1 MPTTKVPRFKD
12 EAEEARWWDNNR
24 KQLDAEFAGQIKEGK
39 AKPRAREELLQRLKR
54 PTRAVTIRLSETDIA
69 LAKAQ
74 AEKKGLPY
82 QTHIKSLLHE
92 ALRKA
97 N

>member
-12 EAEEARWWDNNR
+12 EAEEARWWDKNR
-24 KQLDAEFAGQIKEGK
+24 SKLDAEFAGQIKQGK
-39 AKPRAREELLQRLKR
+39 AKLRTRADLLQRLKG
-54 PTRAVTIRLSETDIA
+54 PTRAVTVRLAEADIA
-69 LAKAQ
+69 LAKSQ

-82 QTHIKSLLHE
+82 QTYIKSLLHE

-97 N
+97 G

>member
-12 EAEEARWWDNNR
+12 EAEEARWWDKNR

-39 AKPRAREELLQRLKR
+39 AKLRTRADLLQRLKR
-54 PTRAVTIRLSETDIA
+54 PTRAVTIRLSEADIA

-97 N
+97 S